1 MRDLISI
8 LGRLFLIAMLAGAV
22 AACSDDDDDDAMGD
36 GDGDSAGTGGDGDGD
51 AAGLTK
57 AECLEMAEQDVHP
70 DCLDCTCD
78 ADPDATAA
86 CGADCWLL
94 LACAAENCS
103 ESEDANCIVDNCADW
118 ASGAG
123 SAEAMVLGPAVMT
136 CGDLCAQVVM
146 E

>member
-1 MRDLISI
+1 MRELISI
-8 LGRLFLIAMLAGAV
+8 LGRVLLIASLAGALV
-22 AACSDDDDDDAMGD
+22 ACGDDDDDDAMGD
-36 GDGDSAGTGGDGDGD
+36 GDGDSAGTGGGDGD

-57 AECLEMAEQDVHP
+57 AQCLEMAEQDVHP
-70 DCLDCTCD
+70 DCLDCTCE

-94 LACAAENCS
+94 LACVAENCA
-103 ESEDANCIVDNCADW
+103 ESEDDNCIVDNCADW